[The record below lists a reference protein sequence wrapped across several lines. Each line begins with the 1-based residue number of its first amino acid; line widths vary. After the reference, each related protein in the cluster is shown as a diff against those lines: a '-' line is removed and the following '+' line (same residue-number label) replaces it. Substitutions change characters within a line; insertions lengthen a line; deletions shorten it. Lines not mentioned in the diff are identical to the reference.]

1 METTTH
7 PAKHGRIYGILGT
20 LAWMIVAF
28 IGGIFVG
35 MHQEWIPNMPWAW
48 HPDADQTP
56 STTPHIP
63 ETQPAPDNSTGD
75 NSTGDNLSG
84 TPQTQPSHTGR

>member
-1 METTTH
+1 METT
-7 PAKHGRIYGILGT
+7 PEPKQRSRINGIVGT

-48 HPDADQTP
+48 HPDIDKPPATMPDVP
-56 STTPHIP
+56 A
-63 ETQPAPDNSTGD
+63 TQPAEDNSAA
-75 NSTGDNLSG
+75 
-84 TPQTQPSHTGR
+84 TPQTQPSPTSH

>member
-1 METTTH
+1 MESTTH

-48 HPDADQTP
+48 HQDFDQSPATMP
-56 STTPHIP
+56 YVPA
-63 ETQPAPDNSTGD
+63 TQPTDDNSTQ
-75 NSTGDNLSG
+75 N
-84 TPQTQPSHTGR
+84 PQTQPSPMGR